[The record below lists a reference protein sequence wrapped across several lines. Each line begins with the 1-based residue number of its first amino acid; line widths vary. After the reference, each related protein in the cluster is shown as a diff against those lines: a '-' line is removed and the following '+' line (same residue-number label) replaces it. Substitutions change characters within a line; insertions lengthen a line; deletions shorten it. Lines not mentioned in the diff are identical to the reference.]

1 MSSWTADNQPPPTP
15 PPPSPPWAQYIS
27 SNKRDAEDCKV
38 CGRRIRFMRLIVVG
52 LAVIMLVRMSDDTSV
67 VVVRL
72 KYKIPDGLMKSL
84 VDCLLLTV
92 STLLSTNDAVR
103 AHNYYVKYI

>member
-1 MSSWTADNQPPPTP
+1 
-15 PPPSPPWAQYIS
+15 
-27 SNKRDAEDCKV
+27 
-38 CGRRIRFMRLIVVG
+38 MRLIVVG

-84 VDCLLLTV
+84 VDCLRLAV